1 MWPARARGNKP
12 RKRAANQGI
21 VSLSCVTDRHRGTS
35 SWLPDDW
42 TNAPLSN
49 RVGDFTKFY
58 AYLQHEAFHKSIDG
72 KECRVQKMRGR
83 QSHATVSHRQMR
95 RWKSWLNEAL
105 KFLLS
110 YYKAEQQTQYLIL
123 CFGVRWVCVKFPHI
137 TWQCKKVKAHT
148 HSFQSAWNL
157 PEYST
162 TTFCRKI
169 LYFLYRVWFWYTSF
183 QPLQSM

>member
-21 VSLSCVTDRHRGTS
+21 VSLSCVTDRHRGMS

-105 KFLLS
+105 KFLLP
-110 YYKAEQQTQYLIL
+110 YLQGRTTNSI
-123 CFGVRWVCVKFPHI
+123 FDSMFWSKSVRYIPTHHMTVQEGKSTYTFFPVGMEP
-137 TWQCKKVKAHT
+137 TR
-148 HSFQSAWNL
+148 
-157 PEYST
+157 
-162 TTFCRKI
+162 TFHNN
-169 LYFLYRVWFWYTSF
+169 FL
-183 QPLQSM
+183 